1 MQKLLFVVAAI
12 AVVASLGTFAY
23 VSNAVE
29 MMGSAPETCAN
40 CHVMDAAYE
49 NWLHSAHGN
58 KAKCAD
64 CHLPHDNVVNYWV
77 VKGQTGM
84 HDAYAFSTGQIPDA
98 IRAKPESKAIIQDNC
113 TRCHEA
119 SIDVVMMSPMNDNR
133 YCWECHRNVAH
144 GPRGISIS
152 PLQDSS
158 LYPSK

>member
-23 VSNAVE
+23 VSSAVE

-49 NWLHSAHGN
+49 NWLHSAHGS

-64 CHLPHDNVVNYWV
+64 CHLPHDNAVNYWV
-77 VKGQTGM
+77 AKGQTGM
-84 HDAYAFSTGQIPDA
+84 HDAYAFSIGQIPDA
-98 IRAKPESKAIIQDNC
+98 IRAKPESKAIIQENC
-113 TRCHEA
+113 VRCHET
-119 SIDVVMMSPMNDNR
+119 SIDVVVMSPMNNDR

-158 LYPSK
+158 LYPPK